1 MNFFSR
7 SCLEEQWISKQR
19 QKLNKIMKGHIM
31 KRIPILR
38 TFDRLTYNDRNRSD
52 DYDLYP
58 DLDELMAVIDQDIKE
73 ETVREETR
81 KALKTKICPECGG
94 KLVKK
99 WYSKKISKKRYGRE
113 YATVSYYGCENG
125 PERGY
130 PKDGQC
136 CYTIF

>member
-1 MNFFSR
+1 
-7 SCLEEQWISKQR
+7 
-19 QKLNKIMKGHIM
+19 MKGHIM
-31 KRIPILR
+31 KRIPKLT

-58 DLDELMAVIDQDIKE
+58 DLDKLMAVIDQDIKE

-99 WYSKKISKKRYGRE
+99 WYSKKYLR
-113 YATVSYYGCENG
+113 
-125 PERGY
+125 
-130 PKDGQC
+130 KDMEESMRPSLTTAVKMGLKEVTQRMDSVAIP
-136 CYTIF
+136 YFKV